1 MLPIRTKS
9 DQRSFRAIG
18 LFVPGVLSPLA
29 RLPRAGIVY
38 TARQNSTMVSAYL
51 RRAGVVGSASASE
64 HCFVR
69 AQAAQAAPNIWLES
83 LHLGTLRGNQSKSS
97 GRSLTRL

>member
-1 MLPIRTKS
+1 MLAWAAVHPH
-9 DQRSFRAIG
+9 
-18 LFVPGVLSPLA
+18 LSYW
-29 RLPRAGIVY
+29 G
-38 TARQNSTMVSAYL
+38 Q
-51 RRAGVVGSASASE
+51 